1 MDIESNAWWLNK
13 KEELLENIKRTKEIG
28 NTDREVLDIMEDIVK
43 NAKVSKSISDFY
55 ENLIED
61 IE

>member
-43 NAKVSKSISDFY
+43 NAKVSKSISNFY

>member
-43 NAKVSKSISDFY
+43 NAKVSKSISNFY

-61 IE
+61 VE